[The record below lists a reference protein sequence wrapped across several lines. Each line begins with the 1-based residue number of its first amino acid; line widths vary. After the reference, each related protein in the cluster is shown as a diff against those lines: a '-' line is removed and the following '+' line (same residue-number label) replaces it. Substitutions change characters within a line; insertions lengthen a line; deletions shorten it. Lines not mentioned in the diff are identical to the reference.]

1 MSHQA
6 SKRFWRLFADLEPEL
21 QRLARENYEL
31 LRTNPQHPSLHFKR
45 VGKYW
50 SVRIGSDYRALGVDS
65 RKGIVWFWI
74 GAHAEYERL
83 IG

>member
-6 SKRFWRLFADLEPEL
+6 SNRFWRRFDELSPEL
-21 QRLARENYEL
+21 QQLARDNYEL
-31 LRTNPQHPSLHFKR
+31 LRANPQHPSLHFKR

-50 SVRIGSDYRALGVDS
+50 SVRIGSGHRALGLDS
-65 RKGIVWFWI
+65 SRGILWFWI
-74 GAHAEYERL
+74 GTHEEYERL

>member
-1 MSHQA
+1 MSHHA
-6 SKRFWRLFADLEPEL
+6 SKRFWRHFDELEPEL
-21 QRLARENYEL
+21 QQLARDNYEL
-31 LRTNPQHPSLHFKR
+31 LRANPQHPSLHFKR

-65 RKGIVWFWI
+65 PKGILWFWI
-74 GAHAEYERL
+74 GGHEEYKRL